1 MTQDQIRTLT
11 SLRRVQAFMNAAV
24 ENPLLANTTVA
35 RRRLDRV
42 VAELTT
48 HVADQSAVTLA
59 LRDATQHQYAR
70 RETLFSSYLL
80 PLSRVASSELDDQF
94 ALEPF
99 RMPRRHTSVE
109 RLACS
114 ARGMACAAG
123 AHVADFIAAGLPLD
137 FIERLECATDRM
149 LDTVVARARAGAQRA
164 ATTATI
170 RTLLGE
176 ARKLVSIIDAF
187 VTAAFSSNPGELARW
202 HATTRLRSFRA
213 RTPALTRT
221 GDHQ

>member
-11 SLRRVQAFMNAAV
+11 ALRRMQAFMNAAV

-48 HVADQSAVTLA
+48 HMADQSAVTLV

-80 PLSRVASSELDDQF
+80 PLSRVASFELDDQF

-99 RMPRRHTSVE
+99 RMPRRHTSVA

-137 FIERLECATDRM
+137 FIERLERATDRM
-149 LDTVVARARAGAQRA
+149 LDTVVARARAAAQRA

-202 HATTRLRSFRA
+202 NATK
-213 RTPALTRT
+213 
-221 GDHQ
+221 

>member
-11 SLRRVQAFMNAAV
+11 ALRRVQAFMQAAV
-24 ENPLLANTTVA
+24 DNPLLANTTVA

-48 HVADQSAVTLA
+48 HVADQSAVTLV

-80 PLSRVASSELDDQF
+80 PLSRVASVELDDQF
-94 ALEPF
+94 ALAPF
-99 RMPRRHTSVE
+99 RMPRRHTSVA

-123 AHVADFIAAGLPLD
+123 AHVADFIAA
-137 FIERLECATDRM
+137 
-149 LDTVVARARAGAQRA
+149 V
-164 ATTATI
+164 
-170 RTLLGE
+170 
-176 ARKLVSIIDAF
+176 

-202 HATTRLRSFRA
+202 HATKRLRAFRA